1 MSIVVGVRELRDALS
16 SCMMAT
22 GKDKDGL
29 ISNVHAAVSNGS
41 LCLSATDKDVSIR
54 ILLDAETSII
64 GEVMLPVKRLSA
76 ILAEAT
82 YEKATIVVDEKN
94 ITVKTDSGRFRLATE
109 DARDFPSVP
118 QCEFENCLKIPSAVL
133 RKLIHRTAFA
143 TDVQS
148 TRYALGGVMFEMG
161 EGNLVCAAT
170 DSRRLAVADAAADF
184 FGSEKFRPAV
194 IPMKLLRLV
203 EKLPEGDVEVSIG
216 DNSAF
221 FRCGGVSCS
230 GRLVEGRF
238 PRYRDVIPK
247 TGSLIINVVASKM
260 LSAVRQAMIV
270 TDEESRGVDFT
281 IDDNEM
287 KLASAGAQI
296 GSSEVRLDI
305 ETKTNN
311 PKSITV
317 TMDPKYVSDMLKAI
331 PAEEVVSISFIDA
344 DTAVVFRNG
353 DNYLYVN
360 MPLSRD

>member
-41 LCLSATDKDVSIR
+41 LCLTATDKDVSIR
-54 ILLDAETSII
+54 ILLNADTSII

-118 QCEFENCLKIPSAVL
+118 RCEFENCLKIPSAVL

-360 MPLSRD
+360 MPLSRE

>member
-1 MSIVVGVRELRDALS
+1 
-16 SCMMAT
+16 
-22 GKDKDGL
+22 
-29 ISNVHAAVSNGS
+29 
-41 LCLSATDKDVSIR
+41 
-54 ILLDAETSII
+54 
-64 GEVMLPVKRLSA
+64 
-76 ILAEAT
+76 
-82 YEKATIVVDEKN
+82 
-94 ITVKTDSGRFRLATE
+94 
-109 DARDFPSVP
+109 
-118 QCEFENCLKIPSAVL
+118 
-133 RKLIHRTAFA
+133 
-143 TDVQS
+143 
-148 TRYALGGVMFEMG
+148 
-161 EGNLVCAAT
+161 VCAAT

-360 MPLSRD
+360 MPLSRE

>member
-1 MSIVVGVRELRDALS
+1 MSIVFGVRELRDALS

-29 ISNVHAAVSNGS
+29 ISNVHAAVSRGS
-41 LCLSATDKDVSIR
+41 VCLTATDKDVSIR
-54 ILLDAETSII
+54 IVLNADTDMI

-76 ILAEAT
+76 ILAEST
-82 YEKATIVVDEKN
+82 SEKVSILVDEKN
-94 ITVKTDSGRFRLATE
+94 ITVKSDTGKFRLATE
-109 DARDFPSVP
+109 DAKDFPPVP
-118 QCEFENCLKIPSAVL
+118 ESEFKHFLKIPSAVL

-143 TDVQS
+143 TDLQS
-148 TRYALGGVMFEMG
+148 TRYALGGVLFEIG
-161 EGNLVCAAT
+161 DRGLVCAAT
-170 DSRRLAVADAAADF
+170 DSRRLAVADAAAEF
-184 FGSEKFRPAV
+184 VGEQEGKPSV
-194 IPMKLLRLV
+194 IPIKLLRLV
-203 EKLPEGDVEVSIG
+203 EKLPEGDVEVSVS

-247 TGSLIINVVASKM
+247 TSSMVVNVVASKM

-281 IDDNEM
+281 IEDNEM
-287 KLASAGAQI
+287 RLASAGAMI
-296 GSSEVRLDI
+296 GSSEVRFDV
-305 ETKTNN
+305 EMKTNN
-311 PKSITV
+311 PKPITV
-317 TMDPKYVSDMLKAI
+317 TMDPKYVSDMLKSV
-331 PAEEVVSISFIDA
+331 PAEEIVSISFIDA

-360 MPLSRD
+360 MPLSKG

>member
-29 ISNVHAAVSNGS
+29 ISNVHAAVSKGS
-41 LCLSATDKDVSIR
+41 LCLTATDKDVSIR
-54 ILLDAETSII
+54 IVMNADTEMI

-76 ILAEAT
+76 ILAESMSD
-82 YEKATIVVDEKN
+82 KVSIVVDEKN
-94 ITVKTDSGRFRLATE
+94 ITVKSDTGRFKLATE
-109 DARDFPSVP
+109 DARDFPSVASSD
-118 QCEFENCLKIPSAVL
+118 FENCLKIPAAVL
-133 RKLIHRTAFA
+133 RKLVHRTAFA
-143 TDVQS
+143 TDLQS
-148 TRYALGGVMFEMG
+148 TRYALGGVQFEVG
-161 EGNLVCAAT
+161 DGNLVCAAT

-184 FGSEKFRPAV
+184 FGKEKFKPSV
-194 IPMKLLRLV
+194 VPMKLLRLV
-203 EKLPEGDVEVSIG
+203 EKLPDGDVEVSIS

-221 FRCGGVSCS
+221 FRCGGVACA

-247 TGSLIINVVASKM
+247 TSSLVVNVIASKM

-281 IDDNEM
+281 IDQDEM
-287 KLASAGAQI
+287 TLSSAGAMI
-296 GSSEVRLDI
+296 GSSEIRFGISL
-305 ETKTNN
+305 ETK
-311 PKSITV
+311 PKPITV
-317 TMDPKYVSDMLKAI
+317 TMDPKYVSDMLKAV
-331 PAEEVVSISFIDA
+331 PAEDVVSISFIDS

-353 DNYLYVN
+353 ENYLYVN